1 MVIRMEILN
10 DLTYLI
16 NLAPMGVVLAS
27 LALLVSALSAY
38 NSSRAI
44 RFSQRAE
51 KRSVEFEA
59 KAKQLRTIEKQTEI
73 AKLLNEALMELSQAN
88 TLMKLCRVSLPNLLD
103 FYSNNIYSPSRTGYH
118 AELEKTI
125 NAIKDIEIKNS
136 NLESDIRKTHED
148 IGQKLDVFE
157 LEKQLGHADVLRKA
171 ATMEFK
177 KSQHIYQDLMRGIET
192 LTKITF
198 KRKGIEI

>member
-1 MVIRMEILN
+1 
-10 DLTYLI
+10 
-16 NLAPMGVVLAS
+16 
-27 LALLVSALSAY
+27 
-38 NSSRAI
+38 
-44 RFSQRAE
+44 
-51 KRSVEFEA
+51 
-59 KAKQLRTIEKQTEI
+59 
-73 AKLLNEALMELSQAN
+73 MELSQAN
-88 TLMKLCRVSLPNLLD
+88 TLMKLCRVSLPGLLD

-136 NLESDIRKTHED
+136 NLESDIRKAHED

-171 ATMEFK
+171 ATMKFK